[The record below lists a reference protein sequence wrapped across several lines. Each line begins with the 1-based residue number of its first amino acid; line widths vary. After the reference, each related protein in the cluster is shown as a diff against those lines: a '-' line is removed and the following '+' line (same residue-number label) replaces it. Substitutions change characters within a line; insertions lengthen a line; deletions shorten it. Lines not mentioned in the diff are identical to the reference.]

1 MFAIDRSSVTL
12 TTSHRRPVA
21 LDPPDTT
28 NRVTERLT
36 MTYPHLRQ
44 RQRRA
49 AAVAVPLVAGM
60 LLAACGSGDS
70 GSSGGKE
77 PQTITFTYAP
87 ANAQDNSYET
97 LAKDYEKA
105 NPGVTIKLNKIN
117 AEAVNSTLTTQ
128 MQAGNG
134 PDVMALTAG
143 SGQAATVGQFA
154 KAGLLL
160 PLTDAEFTDNIP
172 EAERAGYEYNGK
184 LYGTPSATQVAGIV
198 YNDDLA
204 KQNGVTLDASS
215 TLQDVLTACDT
226 ARSKG

>member
-1 MFAIDRSSVTL
+1 MTSMSSISRLMFAIDRSSVTL

-87 ANAQDNSYET
+87 ANAQDNSYEV
-97 LAKDYEKA
+97 LAKDYEA
-105 NPGVTIKLNKIN
+105 AHSGVTIKLNKIN

-160 PLTDAEFTDNIP
+160 ELTDPSFDQNVP
-172 EAERAGYEYNGK
+172 ETEQAGCLYQDK
-184 LYGTPSATQVAGIV
+184 LYGVPSSTSVAG
-198 YNDDLA
+198 
-204 KQNGVTLDASS
+204 
-215 TLQDVLTACDT
+215 
-226 ARSKG
+226 

>member
-1 MFAIDRSSVTL
+1 MTSMSRISRLMFAIDRSSVTL

-77 PQTITFTYAP
+77 PQTITCTNGP
-87 ANAQDNSYET
+87 ANANANAYEH
-97 LAKDYEKA
+97 LAKDY
-105 NPGVTIKLNKIN
+105 
-117 AEAVNSTLTTQ
+117 
-128 MQAGNG
+128 
-134 PDVMALTAG
+134 D
-143 SGQAATVGQFA
+143 AAR
-154 KAGLLL
+154 
-160 PLTDAEFTDNIP
+160 P
-172 EAERAGYEYNGK
+172 
-184 LYGTPSATQVAGIV
+184 
-198 YNDDLA
+198 
-204 KQNGVTLDASS
+204 
-215 TLQDVLTACDT
+215 ACSI
-226 ARSKG
+226 RVSQ